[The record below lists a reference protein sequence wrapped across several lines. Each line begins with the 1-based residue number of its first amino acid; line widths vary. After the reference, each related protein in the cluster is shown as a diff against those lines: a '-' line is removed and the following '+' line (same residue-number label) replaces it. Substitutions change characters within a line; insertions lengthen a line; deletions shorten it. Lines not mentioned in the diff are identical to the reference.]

1 MMIRKVLIPALLLFA
16 GIAARAEAAPP
27 PTAPLFAAYDE
38 IHDALAADRVAGV
51 TAAASR
57 LAALANAA
65 GEGADGAYVEVV
77 QTAKKLDGEELERL
91 RASFAELSR
100 AMARLA
106 TATGFTGA
114 QLYHCP
120 MVKAYWLQP
129 TSDTAVANPYYGS
142 SMSKCGSRVNGI
154 D

>member
-1 MMIRKVLIPALLLFA
+1 M
-16 GIAARAEAAPP
+16 
-27 PTAPLFAAYDE
+27 
-38 IHDALAADRVAGV
+38 AGV

-77 QTAKKLDGEELERL
+77 QTAKKLDGEELEQL

-129 TSDTAVANPYYGS
+129 TSDTGVASADCGAS
-142 SMSKCGSRVNGI
+142 VWECGSRGNGI

>member
-1 MMIRKVLIPALLLFA
+1 
-16 GIAARAEAAPP
+16 
-27 PTAPLFAAYDE
+27 
-38 IHDALAADRVAGV
+38 
-51 TAAASR
+51 
-57 LAALANAA
+57 
-65 GEGADGAYVEVV
+65 
-77 QTAKKLDGEELERL
+77 
-91 RASFAELSR
+91 
-100 AMARLA
+100 MARLA